1 MEGDSDGTAANGNK
15 PEANNDACVPVLPGQ
30 SFKVQKETTSDRIEL
45 DKGQTSVTIDYTV
58 TVTND
63 GQKDA
68 TSPEVTDLPE
78 VPEGLA
84 VTEVVIDGT
93 VVEGDGSYLVTKGDA
108 LTAGESK
115 AHTVAMTY
123 SIASDEVTDWEALQ
137 KCEVSM
143 DGTNRSA
150 RVNLVELDG
159 DSDGVENNHAC
170 VPVVPPTDPEPSP
183 KPSEPGVTP
192 PPARPETPRGPG
204 GILSRTDS
212 EVNPVLLA
220 AGALSAL
227 AGLGLVVAGHRRR
240 K

>member
-45 DKGQTSVTIDYTV
+45 DKGQTSVTIDYTI

-68 TSPEVTDLPE
+68 TAPEVTDLPE

-84 VTEVVIDGT
+84 VTKVVVDGS

-115 AHTVAMTY
+115 VHT
-123 SIASDEVTDWEALQ
+123 W
-137 KCEVSM
+137 
-143 DGTNRSA
+143 R
-150 RVNLVELDG
+150 
-159 DSDGVENNHAC
+159 
-170 VPVVPPTDPEPSP
+170 
-183 KPSEPGVTP
+183 
-192 PPARPETPRGPG
+192 
-204 GILSRTDS
+204 
-212 EVNPVLLA
+212 
-220 AGALSAL
+220 
-227 AGLGLVVAGHRRR
+227 
-240 K
+240 